1 MEENNEIQQWFCI
14 GCTSPQRE
22 LKVRDDVRR
31 YGLEAFV
38 PLQYEVKRQRRQEQR
53 ALVPAIS
60 GLMFAKGTLDEI
72 KEYISHSHFT
82 VYIKKSTFS
91 NKEDYLTVPTKAMDN
106 FIAVTVNHEANIS
119 YFKPEEIKLQAGD
132 KIRVKGG
139 IYDGKEGV
147 IMRIKGKRN
156 KHLVVQIPG
165 LLVAAV
171 EMTPDLIEL
180 TSAGSAMGQV
190 PGSSS
195 AVKSAKGQVPGS
207 QRSLHSGR
215 DDKSARGQ
223 VPGRFERPSKNV
235 DLDKKYLYDT
245 AHRLLFEIT
254 NKYKEDQEYY
264 LLMSELKRCRA
275 RLVTFKGFTPA
286 TEAELALPM
295 YMAAV
300 LLDEDIEPSR
310 ERLEKAIA
318 RLKDTS
324 KLKAKCQEMMSA
336 LAAARGQVPGSESDA
351 RYLSPGSSDVI
362 STPSVMSSVV
372 ERSALPLGSA
382 KTSHEISPCA
392 SLSRDDNEG

>member
-1 MEENNEIQQWFCI
+1 MEENNEIQQWFCL

-171 EMTPDLIEL
+171 EMTPELIEL
-180 TSAGSAMGQV
+180 TSSARGQV

-300 LLDEDIEPSR
+300 LLNEDIEPSR

-324 KLKAKCQEMMSA
+324 KLKAKCVEMMSA
-336 LAAARGQVPGSESDA
+336 LAAASSARGQVPGSESDA

-362 STPSVMSSVV
+362 STEV
-372 ERSALPLGSA
+372 ERSLDVA
-382 KTSHEISPCA
+382 
-392 SLSRDDNEG
+392 RDDNEG

>member
-1 MEENNEIQQWFCI
+1 MEENNDIQQWFCL

-91 NKEDYLTVPTKAMDN
+91 NKEDYLTVPTKAMEN

-171 EMTPDLIEL
+171 EMTPELIEL
-180 TSAGSAMGQV
+180 TSAGSAR
-190 PGSSS
+190 
-195 AVKSAKGQVPGS
+195 GQVPGS

-215 DDKSARGQ
+215 DDKASARGQ
-223 VPGRFERPSKNV
+223 VPGSGVDARYLSPGRFERPSKNV

-336 LAAARGQVPGSESDA
+336 LAPARGQVPGSESDA
-351 RYLSPGSSDVI
+351 I

-372 ERSALPLGSA
+372 ERSALPLGLS

>member
-1 MEENNEIQQWFCI
+1 MEENNDIQQWFCL

-91 NKEDYLTVPTKAMDN
+91 NKEEYLTVPTKAMDN

-132 KIRVKGG
+132 KIRVKSG

-171 EMTPDLIEL
+171 EMTPELIEL
-180 TSAGSAMGQV
+180 TSA
-190 PGSSS
+190 P
-195 AVKSAKGQVPGS
+195 
-207 QRSLHSGR
+207 
-215 DDKSARGQ
+215 SARGQ
-223 VPGRFERPSKNV
+223 V
-235 DLDKKYLYDT
+235 
-245 AHRLLFEIT
+245 
-254 NKYKEDQEYY
+254 
-264 LLMSELKRCRA
+264 
-275 RLVTFKGFTPA
+275 
-286 TEAELALPM
+286 
-295 YMAAV
+295 
-300 LLDEDIEPSR
+300 
-310 ERLEKAIA
+310 
-318 RLKDTS
+318 
-324 KLKAKCQEMMSA
+324 
-336 LAAARGQVPGSESDA
+336 LAAQTILPVLPGTCPLAEPAEPTRGRRRMLIWIRSICMTRHIGCCLRSLINI
-351 RYLSPGSSDVI
+351 RRI
-362 STPSVMSSVV
+362 RST
-372 ERSALPLGSA
+372 
-382 KTSHEISPCA
+382 IC
-392 SLSRDDNEG
+392 

>member
-1 MEENNEIQQWFCI
+1 MEENNDIQQWFCL

-22 LKVRDDVRR
+22 LKVRDDMRR

-38 PLQYEVKRQRRQEQR
+38 PLKYEVKKRCHQEQR
-53 ALVPAIS
+53 ALVPAIA
-60 GLMFAKGTLDEI
+60 GLMFAKGTLEEL
-72 KEYISHSHFT
+72 KEYVSRSQFT
-82 VYIKKSTFS
+82 VYLRKSTFS
-91 NKEDYLTVPTKAMDN
+91 NKEDYLTVPTKAMDD
-106 FIAVTVNHEANIS
+106 FIAVTVNHEAHIS
-119 YFKPEEIKLQAGD
+119 YFRPEEIKLQAGD

-165 LLVAAV
+165 LLAAAV

-180 TSAGSAMGQV
+180 TDA
-190 PGSSS
+190 PGS
-195 AVKSAKGQVPGS
+195 P
-207 QRSLHSGR
+207 
-215 DDKSARGQ
+215 ARGQ
-223 VPGRFERPSKNV
+223 VHGSESDATYPSPGRNDVARDDIKEKPSKNV

-295 YMAAV
+295 FMAAV
-300 LLDEDIEPSR
+300 LLDEGIPEAK
-310 ERLEKAIA
+310 ERLEKATA
-318 RLKDTS
+318 RLKDSS
-324 KLKAKCQEMMSA
+324 KLKGRCLEMMRSLDCA
-336 LAAARGQVPGSESDA
+336 YARGQVPGSESDA
-351 RYLSPGSSDVI
+351 TYQSPGI
-362 STPSVMSSVV
+362 Q
-372 ERSALPLGSA
+372 
-382 KTSHEISPCA
+382 
-392 SLSRDDNEG
+392 DDKKQ

>member
-1 MEENNEIQQWFCI
+1 ME
-14 GCTSPQRE
+14 
-22 LKVRDDVRR
+22 
-31 YGLEAFV
+31 
-38 PLQYEVKRQRRQEQR
+38 
-53 ALVPAIS
+53 
-60 GLMFAKGTLDEI
+60 
-72 KEYISHSHFT
+72 
-82 VYIKKSTFS
+82 
-91 NKEDYLTVPTKAMDN
+91 N

-171 EMTPDLIEL
+171 EMTPELIEL
-180 TSAGSAMGQV
+180 TSAGSAR
-190 PGSSS
+190 
-195 AVKSAKGQVPGS
+195 GQVPGS

-215 DDKSARGQ
+215 DDKSSAKGQ
-223 VPGRFERPSKNV
+223 VPGSGVDARYLSPGRFERPSKNV

-300 LLDEDIEPSR
+300 LLNEDIEPSR

-324 KLKAKCQEMMSA
+324 KLKARCIEMMKA
-336 LAAARGQVPGSESDA
+336 LDRSARGQVPGSESDA
-351 RYLSPGSSDVI
+351 SDARYLSPGRTDVI
-362 STPSVMSSVV
+362 STEV
-372 ERSALPLGSA
+372 ERSLDVA
-382 KTSHEISPCA
+382 
-392 SLSRDDNEG
+392 RDDNEG

>member
-1 MEENNEIQQWFCI
+1 MEENNDIQQWFCL

-22 LKVRDDVRR
+22 LKVRDDMRR

-91 NKEDYLTVPTKAMDN
+91 NKEDYLTVPTKAMEN

-171 EMTPDLIEL
+171 EMTPELIEL
-180 TSAGSAMGQV
+180 TSAR
-190 PGSSS
+190 
-195 AVKSAKGQVPGS
+195 GQVPGS

-215 DDKSARGQ
+215 DDNKRNSDDIR
-223 VPGRFERPSKNV
+223 ERPSKNV

-300 LLDEDIEPSR
+300 LLNEDVEPSR

-324 KLKAKCQEMMSA
+324 KLKAKCQEMMER
-336 LAAARGQVPGSESDA
+336 LNILGDA
-351 RYLSPGSSDVI
+351 KRQS
-362 STPSVMSSVV
+362 
-372 ERSALPLGSA
+372 RA
-382 KTSHEISPCA
+382 K
-392 SLSRDDNEG
+392 D

>member
-1 MEENNEIQQWFCI
+1 MEENNEIQQWFCL

-91 NKEDYLTVPTKAMDN
+91 NKEDYLTVPTKAMEN

-139 IYDGKEGV
+139 LYDGKEGV

-171 EMTPDLIEL
+171 EMTPELIEL
-180 TSAGSAMGQV
+180 TSAGSA
-190 PGSSS
+190 S
-195 AVKSAKGQVPGS
+195 
-207 QRSLHSGR
+207 
-215 DDKSARGQ
+215 SARGQ
-223 VPGRFERPSKNV
+223 VPGIDSAARYLSPGRMSPGRTGRTGITDERPSKNV

-300 LLDEDIEPSR
+300 LLNEDIEPSR

-324 KLKAKCQEMMSA
+324 KLKAKCQEMM
-336 LAAARGQVPGSESDA
+336 
-351 RYLSPGSSDVI
+351 
-362 STPSVMSSVV
+362 
-372 ERSALPLGSA
+372 ERLNI
-382 KTSHEISPCA
+382 KH
-392 SLSRDDNEG
+392 

>member
-1 MEENNEIQQWFCI
+1 MEENNEIQQWFCL

-38 PLQYEVKRQRRQEQR
+38 PL

-171 EMTPDLIEL
+171 EMTPELIEL
-180 TSAGSAMGQV
+180 TSAGSASSARGQV
-190 PGSSS
+190 PGSES

-215 DDKSARGQ
+215 DDKSARGHARGQ

-300 LLDEDIEPSR
+300 LLNEDVSEAK

-324 KLKAKCQEMMSA
+324 KLKAKCQEIMSA

-351 RYLSPGSSDVI
+351 RYLSPGRTDV
-362 STPSVMSSVV
+362 
-372 ERSALPLGSA
+372 A
-382 KTSHEISPCA
+382 
-392 SLSRDDNEG
+392 RDDNEG

>member
-1 MEENNEIQQWFCI
+1 MEENNYIQQWFCL
-14 GCTSPQRE
+14 GCTSPQKE

-91 NKEDYLTVPTKAMDN
+91 NKEEYLTVPTKAMDN

-171 EMTPDLIEL
+171 EMTPELIEL
-180 TSAGSAMGQV
+180 TSSARGQV

-300 LLDEDIEPSR
+300 LLNEDIEPSK

-336 LAAARGQVPGSESDA
+336 LAPLAAARGQVPGSESDA
-351 RYLSPGSSDVI
+351 RYLSPGRGDVI
-362 STPSVMSSVV
+362 STEV
-372 ERSALPLGSA
+372 ERSLDVA
-382 KTSHEISPCA
+382 
-392 SLSRDDNEG
+392 RDDNEG

>member
-1 MEENNEIQQWFCI
+1 MEENSEIQQWFCL
-14 GCTSPQRE
+14 GCTSPQKE

-38 PLQYEVKRQRRQEQR
+38 PLKYEAKKIRRQEQR

-165 LLVAAV
+165 IIIAAI
-171 EMTPDLIEL
+171 ELSPDLIEL
-180 TSAGSAMGQV
+180 RHKPVEEADPATEKPSRNV
-190 PGSSS
+190 P
-195 AVKSAKGQVPGS
+195 
-207 QRSLHSGR
+207 R
-215 DDKSARGQ
+215 DKRLLKAYAQ
-223 VPGRFERPSKNV
+223 
-235 DLDKKYLYDT
+235 
-245 AHRLLFEIT
+245 RLLFDFSDH
-254 NKYKEDQEYY
+254 YKENTEY
-264 LLMSELKRCRA
+264 LLLLSELKRCVA
-275 RLVTFKGFTPA
+275 RLAPIKGFTPA
-286 TEAELALPM
+286 TEAELALPL
-295 YMAAV
+295 YMAALV
-300 LLDEDIEPSR
+300 TQEGVAAAR
-310 ERLEKAIA
+310 ERLEKATDKL
-318 RLKDTS
+318 RHDSQLKQECEEF
-324 KLKAKCQEMMSA
+324 LKSQ
-336 LAAARGQVPGSESDA
+336 G
-351 RYLSPGSSDVI
+351 
-362 STPSVMSSVV
+362 
-372 ERSALPLGSA
+372 
-382 KTSHEISPCA
+382 
-392 SLSRDDNEG
+392 

>member
-1 MEENNEIQQWFCI
+1 MEENNDIQQWFCL

-38 PLQYEVKRQRRQEQR
+38 PLKYEVKKRRHQEQR
-53 ALVPAIS
+53 ALIPAIA
-60 GLMFAKGTLDEI
+60 GLMFAKGTLEEL
-72 KEYISHSHFT
+72 KEYVSRSQFT
-82 VYIKKSTFS
+82 VYLKKSTFS
-91 NKEDYLTVPTKAMDN
+91 NKEDYLTVPTKAMDD
-106 FIAVTVNHEANIS
+106 FIAVTVNHEAKIS

-165 LLVAAV
+165 LLAAAV

-180 TSAGSAMGQV
+180 NHDPVISTGV
-190 PGSSS
+190 E
-195 AVKSAKGQVPGS
+195 
-207 QRSLHSGR
+207 RSLDVAR
-215 DDKSARGQ
+215 DDIK
-223 VPGRFERPSKNV
+223 EKPSKNV
-235 DLDKKYLYDT
+235 DADKKYLYDT

-275 RLVTFKGFTPA
+275 RLMTFKGFTPA

-300 LLDEDIEPSR
+300 LTEEGIPEAK
-310 ERLEKAIA
+310 ERLEKATA
-318 RLKDTS
+318 RLKDSS
-324 KLKAKCQEMMSA
+324 KLKGRCLEMMRSLDHA
-336 LAAARGQVPGSESDA
+336 P
-351 RYLSPGSSDVI
+351 VI
-362 STPSVMSSVV
+362 STEV
-372 ERSALPLGSA
+372 ERSLDVARDDKKMNKGA
-382 KTSHEISPCA
+382 
-392 SLSRDDNEG
+392 RDDNKD

>member
-1 MEENNEIQQWFCI
+1 MEENNDIQQWFCL

-91 NKEDYLTVPTKAMDN
+91 NKEDYLTVPTKAMEN

-171 EMTPDLIEL
+171 EMTPELIEL
-180 TSAGSAMGQV
+180 TSAGSARGQV

-207 QRSLHSGR
+207 PNNPAS
-215 DDKSARGQ
+215 SARYLS
-223 VPGRFERPSKNV
+223 PGRFERPSKNV

-300 LLDEDIEPSR
+300 LLNEDVEPSR

-336 LAAARGQVPGSESDA
+336 LAPARGQVLGSESDA